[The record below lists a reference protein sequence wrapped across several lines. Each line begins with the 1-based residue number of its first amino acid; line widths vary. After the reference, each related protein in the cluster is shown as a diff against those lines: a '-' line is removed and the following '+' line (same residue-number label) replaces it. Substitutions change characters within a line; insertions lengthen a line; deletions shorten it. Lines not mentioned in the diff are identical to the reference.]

1 MLLLYVEEREIKIKS
16 VGVSLYD
23 MGRMCV
29 ELQSFLGLLGMDMLG
44 LDLDGVKDMLLDSYT
59 EAVEAV
65 EKAAANG
72 KGGG

>member
-1 MLLLYVEEREIKIKS
+1 MLLLYVEEGEIKIKS
-16 VGVSLYD
+16 VGVNLYD

-29 ELQSFLGLLGMDMLG
+29 ELQSFFGLLGMDMLG